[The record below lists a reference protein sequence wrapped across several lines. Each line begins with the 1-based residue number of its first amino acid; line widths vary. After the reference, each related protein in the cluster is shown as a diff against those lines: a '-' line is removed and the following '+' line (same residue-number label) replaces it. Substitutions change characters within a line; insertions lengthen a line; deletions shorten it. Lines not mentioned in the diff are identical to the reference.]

1 MIKKIIISLI
11 FFTTLQANAF
21 EDYIISTNGKLSN
34 ILIENNEIV
43 DICPIITIANDKN
56 ILMVH
61 PLKEGITCFTV
72 VKNNKEKTTNVINS
86 IMPFDTE
93 NCVKYKGNYL
103 AGYSSEKRDTDI
115 KELDNEK
122 LLFTAVLNKEQTI
135 LKDDYIFRSVKF
147 ELEEYIEIQ
156 GGLIR

>member
-72 VKNNKEKTTNVINS
+72 VKNNKEKFLFNIK
-86 IMPFDTE
+86 ITE
-93 NCVKYKGNYL
+93 DK
-103 AGYSSEKRDTDI
+103 T
-115 KELDNEK
+115 
-122 LLFTAVLNKEQTI
+122 TI
-135 LKDDYIFRSVKF
+135 LPIKGFDILSLDIPPIEEDLDMLLDLPPEIEKIEENKF
-147 ELEEYIEIQ
+147 EWLDPPVLREEN
-156 GGLIR
+156 